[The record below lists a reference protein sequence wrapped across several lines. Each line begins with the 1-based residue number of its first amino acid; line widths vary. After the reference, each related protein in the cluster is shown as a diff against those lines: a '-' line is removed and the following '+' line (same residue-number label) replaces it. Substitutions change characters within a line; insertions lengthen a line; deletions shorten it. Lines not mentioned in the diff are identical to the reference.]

1 MSAKIIDGVMMIGPY
16 AVACLLFTSTSSF
29 GLDLLGALG
38 WYIATVFLGLA
49 IHMFGVYSLVLYFL
63 SRIHPV
69 EFFRRIIERQAIR
82 RMDDGRL
89 SPQEIERIGL
99 ALMRLEETIHELAR
113 HFDLAPEELNLDL
126 GPFGR
131 LL

>member
-1 MSAKIIDGVMMIGPY
+1 MTSDREAAAAAALEELARLKAQVEERLEHGDPPRWNLDPEDARR
-16 AVACLLFTSTSSF
+16 AVAQ
-29 GLDLLGALG
+29 
-38 WYIATVFLGLA
+38 
-49 IHMFGVYSLVLYFL
+49 LVLAL
-63 SRIHPV
+63 I
-69 EFFRRIIERQAIR
+69 EFIRRILERQAIR
-82 RMDDGRL
+82 RMDEGHL

-99 ALMRLEETIHELAR
+99 ALMRLEETIKELAQ